1 MGAKQE
7 NKTTETAE
15 KWLSILQLTR
25 IGDILQT
32 AQAVRLLKI
41 NHPEIKVQLV
51 ARKQFAE
58 PIQFIIDQ
66 VFDECITLDLKTA
79 INLRDGVK
87 GSLKNISSQI
97 ALINKRP
104 IAASINLS
112 FSKSSTYLHSLI
124 RSEYKLGPFF
134 NEKHE
139 QVIQDKWSQYLFS
152 SVMRGNLN
160 PFNLVDLFAA
170 IIGVKKINTHLN
182 TKEYSKELKNKAL
195 IHPFASLDKK
205 RWAESKWTEVIYNLL
220 KSNADLTVYIAG
232 SNGDT
237 PSYEKMTAS
246 PILSKFKDRIT
257 PLLGKKL
264 TEVYDLVDEN
274 FLFIGHDSMLS
285 HLFSFKNVKSL
296 TISLGT
302 VRVQETAPYSLNNY
316 VLAPKTNCYP
326 CFPDTK
332 CSYFQCHADVPFHTA
347 IAMSKQL
354 LTANVIDIEKL
365 RKDVTEFNLNSVDI
379 YRTTTNN
386 LGQLLLKNLL
396 DENKSAKEVFRDFY
410 NVIWSYSFSEVEPTI
425 NLPKLSKNATEALSM
440 MPGAAE
446 NLYELAEFG
455 KKYSRF
461 ILEEI
466 SNNSPNIQSIK
477 NYSLKID
484 EIDRLLDVLITS
496 YPLLSPIVDYAKV
509 AKSNLSGTNI
519 VEMTESAFYVY
530 QEISTSSSIIYDF
543 LNKLNIKK
551 DKTTKLTSSRTDA

>member
-7 NKTTETAE
+7 NNSTEVNI
-15 KWLSILQLTR
+15 KWISILQLTR

-66 VFDECITLDLKTA
+66 VFDECISLDLKTA
-79 INLRDGVK
+79 INLKDGVK
-87 GSLKNISSQI
+87 GSIRNIASQVTI
-97 ALINKRP
+97 INKRP

-112 FSKSSTYLHSLI
+112 FSKTSTYLHSLI
-124 RSEYKLGPFF
+124 KSEYKLGPFF

-170 IIGVKKINTHLN
+170 IVGVKKNNTHLSN
-182 TKEYSKELKNKAL
+182 KEFSKEVKNKVL

-205 RWAESKWTEVIYNLL
+205 KWAESKWTEVVYNLL
-220 KSNADLTVYIAG
+220 KSNEELTIYIAG

-237 PSYEKMTAS
+237 ESYEKMTAS
-246 PILSKFKDRIT
+246 PILSKFKDRIV

-285 HLFSFKNVKSL
+285 HLFSFKNIKSL

-316 VLAPKTNCYP
+316 VLSPKTNCYP

-347 IAMSKQL
+347 IAMAKQL
-354 LTANVIDIEKL
+354 LTSNSLNMEKL
-365 RKDVTEFNLNSVDI
+365 RKDVTDFNLNSVDI
-379 YRTTTNN
+379 YKTTTNN

-410 NVIWSYSFSEVEPTI
+410 NVIWSYSFSEIEPTI
-425 NLPKLSKNATEALSM
+425 NLPKLSKNAVEALSM

-477 NYSLKID
+477 NY
-484 EIDRLLDVLITS
+484 
-496 YPLLSPIVDYAKV
+496 
-509 AKSNLSGTNI
+509 
-519 VEMTESAFYVY
+519 
-530 QEISTSSSIIYDF
+530 
-543 LNKLNIKK
+543 
-551 DKTTKLTSSRTDA
+551 